1 MIEVLAEMIRMFGEF
16 VSYVAIGAISLFGI
30 AIALMAFKDYKGDIK

>member
-1 MIEVLAEMIRMFGEF
+1 MIEVIAEIIRMFGEF

-30 AIALMAFKDYKGDIK
+30 AIALMTFRDYKGER

>member
-1 MIEVLAEMIRMFGEF
+1 MIEILAEIIRMFGEF

-30 AIALMAFKDYKGDIK
+30 AIALMTFRDYKGER

>member
-1 MIEVLAEMIRMFGEF
+1 MINILAEMIRMFGEF

-30 AIALMAFKDYKGDIK
+30 AIALMTFRDYKGER

>member
-16 VSYVAIGAISLFGI
+16 ISYIAIGAISLFGI
-30 AIALMAFKDYKGDIK
+30 AIALMTFRDYKGEIK